1 MAGDIR
7 FLAQNIGVQMIDYFK
22 IGILTACVLGSFA
35 IGWGL
40 RNRDFNDYKRE
51 IEHAVKAQEA
61 HVESIK
67 KQQELVNKGITNE
80 YEAKIAALRNYY
92 KSTSVWNNSSSG
104 KVSGISAAPSAT
116 DVITAYN
123 QLASACAMTTQQ
135 VLSLQDWIRE
145 QAAIK

>member
-1 MAGDIR
+1 
-7 FLAQNIGVQMIDYFK
+7 MIDYFK

-35 IGWGL
+35 FGWGL

-67 KQQELVNKGITNE
+67 KQQELVTKSAEKE

-92 KSTSVWNNSSSG
+92 KSTSVWNNASSS
-104 KVSGISAAPSAT
+104 KVPGISAAPSAT

-123 QLASACAMTTQQ
+123 ILAGKCSETTQQ
-135 VLSLQDWIRE
+135 LVSLQSWLNE
-145 QAAIK
+145 QIGIK